1 MRCLL
6 LPLACM
12 LLASPTHA
20 QDALDRIALQ
30 GAPHRQIRLVGER
43 PAVEFA
49 LDPARPLPGLTVVVI
64 EASHGNPPS
73 TADGVFAL
81 TVIDGPQGSRLRAEA
96 DPTALRTGTYTLRL
110 RVSAPGVEGN
120 TLTVQVSVP
129 APELRLPTTLS
140 VQRIRPLVPWLF
152 GAGETSMEP
161 LLIREVGR
169 LAGLT
174 DVQLTQLGP
183 LRHDGRGT
191 VGRVHAINAPP
202 VPPGGM
208 ATIEYA
214 IEPAQLPAGEVRG
227 TVQLSARELSAPI
240 DIPLVISTR
249 VDPLWIV
256 ALVFAGV
263 LLGYIS
269 RTLLGRWRARAEAL
283 ALAVAERRALA
294 AALDLAG
301 DSQHRATLDQI
312 RGALDEKIAG
322 SDPQAIVEAT
332 TESRTR
338 RIAARDALKV
348 RHEALANRLDEVVG
362 ALSGRALPSV
372 IAQRINGRLDAIR
385 AALVAR
391 ETDRAEA
398 LLDDLAQG
406 RDLVALRAAWSD
418 WRHDADRRLR
428 TLASLGDL
436 AAVDPAA
443 ASAAVASLSEVADLA
458 QTDFGQTIAQGALA
472 YAALHRLVGD
482 VCRAVDASI
491 DQILTPLGARVD
503 PALAE
508 SVRDVHQR
516 ARKALSDGEPIEA
529 LALLV
534 GELTTALATVLT
546 TPPAR
551 PDETVRALVAEHQ
564 YRAAAA
570 VLTPATRGIR
580 RSPDFRD
587 GGEIP
592 EAAYDELGGPAGE
605 GTLAPVRAPGA
616 PSPEPAV
623 WRRDVAVARL
633 AFDTPPSAPALDP
646 PDPRLPQILG
656 SLVNAVVIALVAYVI
671 YADAFIG
678 DGKQLISTL
687 LWAYGLDLGAE
698 AVKAQLRQVTPT
710 GR

>member
-6 LPLACM
+6 LL
-12 LLASPTHA
+12 LVFLASPAVA
-20 QDALDRIALQ
+20 QDGINLDRIALQ
-30 GAPHRQIRLVGER
+30 GAHHRQIRPVGER

-49 LDPARPLPGLTVVVI
+49 LDPARPLPGLAVVVL
-64 EASHGNPPS
+64 EVSHGNPPS
-73 TADGVFAL
+73 TADGVFTL
-81 TVIDGPQGSRLRAEA
+81 TVVDGPQGSRLRAEA
-96 DPTALRTGTYTLRL
+96 DPAALRTGTYTLRL
-110 RVSAPGVEGN
+110 RVSAPGFAGDA
-120 TLTVQVSVP
+120 LTVQVSVP

-140 VQRIRPLVPWLF
+140 VQRIRPLIPAIF

-183 LRHDGRGT
+183 LRHEGRGT
-191 VGRVHAINAPP
+191 VGVVQAVKAPP

-214 IEPAQLPAGEVRG
+214 ITPEQLPAGEVRG
-227 TVQLSARELSAPI
+227 TVQLSARELAAPI
-240 DIPLVISTR
+240 EIPVVINTR
-249 VDPLWIV
+249 VAPLWIV
-256 ALVFAGV
+256 VLVFAGV
-263 LLGYIS
+263 LLGYVS

-283 ALAVAERRALA
+283 TLAGSERRALA
-294 AALDLAG
+294 AALDLAA
-301 DSQHRATLDQI
+301 DSRHRATVDQI
-312 RGALDEKIAG
+312 RGALEEKLAG

-332 TESRTR
+332 TESRNR
-338 RIAARDALKV
+338 RIEARDALKV
-348 RHEALANRLDEVVG
+348 RHEGLANRLDELVG
-362 ALSGRALPSV
+362 ALSGRSLPSG

-418 WRHDADRRLR
+418 WQLDADRRLR

-443 ASAAVASLSEVADLA
+443 ATAAVASLGEVSDFT
-458 QTDFGQTIAQGALA
+458 QTFAQGAAA
-472 YAALHRLVGD
+472 YASVHRLVGD

-491 DQILTPLGARVD
+491 EQILTSLDARVD
-503 PALAE
+503 PALAAR
-508 SVRDVHQR
+508 VRDVHQR
-516 ARKALSDGEPIEA
+516 ARKMLSDGEPIEA

-534 GELTTALATVLT
+534 GELTAALATALT
-546 TPPAR
+546 SPPAR
-551 PDETVRALVAEHQ
+551 PDEAVRTLLAEHQ

-570 VLTPATRGIR
+570 ALAPASRGIR
-580 RSPDFRD
+580 RSPDFTFRD
-587 GGEIP
+587 GAEIP
-592 EAAYDELGGPAGE
+592 EGAYDELGDATGE
-605 GTLAPVRAPGA
+605 AAPLPVNAPTA
-616 PSPEPAV
+616 APEPAV

-633 AFDTPPSAPALDP
+633 AFDTPPPTPALDP